1 MNHQYKHTI
10 MLIIIVAMRKILIIP
25 PTKIKMNNSAA
36 NNMNNSNTRI
46 NENVNGNSGINNV
59 PQTPTAYLATLQ
71 DMGAQLWMARQI
83 LKQVKNK
90 ITDMDIELEPN
101 EINLIHTISKQT
113 LLSFVSVIF
122 NTRMKNDRGISN
134 IINGKKSYV
143 ITMQNKIN

>member
-1 MNHQYKHTI
+1 

-101 EINLIHTISKQT
+101 EINLINTISKQT